1 MIQQNSDTAVVILN
15 WNGINWL
22 QKFIPILLKNTDSS
36 EADIVVADNASSDD
50 SVSFLEQNYQ
60 EVQLILLDQNYGFAE
75 GYNKAINQ
83 IHHPY
88 TVLLNSDV
96 EVGQNWLRPLVKKL
110 SESEQ
115 NAACQ
120 PKILDY
126 KNRHKFEY
134 AGACGGY
141 IDYLGYP
148 YCRGRIFNSLEEDKG
163 QYDTVES
170 IFWASGACLA
180 IRTEKYKE
188 VGGLDGLFF
197 AHMEEIDLCWRL
209 KNRDYQIFS
218 VPESLVYHV
227 GGGTLSKIS
236 SFKTYL
242 NFRNN
247 LLILYKN
254 LPKGKLFKIMLHRI
268 VLDTVAGVKF
278 IFDGQFNHF
287 LSVLKAHLHFYSM
300 LSKFRDK
307 RAFNR
312 SCTTVNTIPEIYQK
326 SIVFQHF
333 VKGIKRFSD
342 LGQKKN

>member
-1 MIQQNSDTAVVILN
+1 MIQQNKETAVVILN
-15 WNGINWL
+15 WNGIDWL
-22 QKFIPILLKNTDSS
+22 KEFIPILIKNTDAS
-36 EADIVVADNASSDD
+36 EADIIVADNASDDD
-50 SVSFLEQNYQ
+50 SVAFLEQNYP
-60 EVQLILLDQNYGFAE
+60 EVQLILLDKNYGFAE
-75 GYNKAINQ
+75 GYNRAIHQ
-83 IHHPY
+83 INHTY

-96 EVGQNWLRPLVKKL
+96 EVSPNWLPPLVAKL

-115 NAACQ
+115 YAACQ

-126 KNRHKFEY
+126 KNKHKFEY

-148 YCRGRIFNSLEEDKG
+148 YCRGRVFNVLEDDKH
-163 QYDTVES
+163 QYDEVTS

-209 KNRDYQIFS
+209 KSRGYQIFS
-218 VPESLVYHV
+218 VPTSIVYHV

-236 SFKTYL
+236 PFKTYL

-254 LPKGKLFKIMLHRI
+254 LPKGKLPKIILYRLF
-268 VLDTVAGVKF
+268 LDTVAGVKF
-278 IFDGQFNHF
+278 IFDGQLKHSF
-287 LSVLKAHLHFYSM
+287 SVLKAHFHFYLM
-300 LSKFRDK
+300 LSKFREK
-307 RAFNR
+307 RLDNR
-312 SCTTVNTIPEIYQK
+312 KYATVNSIPEIYPK

-333 VKGIKRFSD
+333 VKRVKLFSD
-342 LGQKKN
+342 L